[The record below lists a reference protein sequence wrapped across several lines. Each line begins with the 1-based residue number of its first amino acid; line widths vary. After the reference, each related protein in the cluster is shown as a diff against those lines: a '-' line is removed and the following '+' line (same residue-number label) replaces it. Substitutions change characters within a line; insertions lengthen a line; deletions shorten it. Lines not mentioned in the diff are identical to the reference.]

1 MWSLSLMVKAEESH
15 RMVSTRAHPAKT
27 LQVGL
32 QDSIRAA
39 TERAML
45 VAGKCLDKAH
55 SCSGDGKSPF
65 TNLEAFDLKYLIT

>member
-15 RMVSTRAHPAKT
+15 RMVSIRAHPAKT

-32 QDSIRAA
+32 RDSIPAA

-45 VAGKCLDKAH
+45 VADKCLDRAH
-55 SCSGDGKSPF
+55 PCSGDG
-65 TNLEAFDLKYLIT
+65 